1 MKKEYGQIIAQSNKN
16 SSPRPKGR
24 KSNLNSRKGLEK
36 SGTKNLPPA
45 DGHKSQ
51 GNASSGEGQGSL
63 CTKILKL
70 NFIIRA
76 NDSWKFQW
84 DILILLIAIFNSIT
98 IPLTLS
104 FDEIQQY
111 LSSNLLY
118 VIFNSYFSSFIF
130 FMDILLQMNTTYYDS
145 DG

>member
-1 MKKEYGQIIAQSNKN
+1 MKKEYGQIIAQSSKN

-36 SGTKNLPPA
+36 SGTKNLPQA

-51 GNASSGEGQGSL
+51 GNASSEEGQGSL

-104 FDEIQQY
+104 FDEIQ
-111 LSSNLLY
+111 
-118 VIFNSYFSSFIF
+118 
-130 FMDILLQMNTTYYDS
+130 
-145 DG
+145 